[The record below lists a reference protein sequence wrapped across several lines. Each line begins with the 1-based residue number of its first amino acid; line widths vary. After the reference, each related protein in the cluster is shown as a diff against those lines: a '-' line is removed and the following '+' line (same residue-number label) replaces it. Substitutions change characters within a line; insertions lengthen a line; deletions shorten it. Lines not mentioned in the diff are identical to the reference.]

1 MRNCY
6 AATYVGWAMASE
18 DLVRNRYA
26 MVDPKTVQ
34 PSGYNPNQ
42 LSDHDKAQL
51 LDEIRHQ
58 ERLLKPVVCRKVG
71 DQLIIVDGEHNWR
84 AALEAGLAEI
94 PVELID
100 VHTDADYSI
109 HACHVE
115 SFGEF
120 EARRQT
126 YVRNLAGN
134 WHNVPLGR
142 MFVEMLNTQVV
153 ASNRDL
159 AAWLAISEGTVRN
172 MILYS
177 TAARLCAGRDDCPDE
192 DAIAQMGI
200 RAVRNLIARLEGLAD
215 EGDSDQPTAA
225 VHEARILAR
234 LKRAWAK
241 ATEDERREFLA
252 WTGATA
258 DIQQLVQE
266 AYKRGRADGRS
277 TIRRSTNE
285 QPEPEPAPEPI
296 KEPKTYLE
304 LARYAKQKGWSTPK
318 PKDERLRNSYT
329 DRGARIRQAR
339 IARKLNQG
347 QLGDLAGVHRQ
358 QVSMAESAKL
368 TPSGGPAAGQPAF
381 AKLEAAL
388 GLQTQQ

>member
-1 MRNCY
+1 MPAR
-6 AATYVGWAMASE
+6 
-18 DLVRNRYA
+18 DLVRHDYA
-26 MVDPKTVQ
+26 MVDPTMIQ

-42 LSDHDKAQL
+42 LSEHDQAQL
-51 LDEIRHQ
+51 LAEISHQ

-71 DQLIIVDGEHNWR
+71 DQLIIIDGEHNWR
-84 AALEAGLAEI
+84 AALEANLAEV

-100 VHTDADYSI
+100 VQSDAAYSI
-109 HACHVE
+109 NDHHAG
-115 SFGEF
+115 SFAEF

-134 WHNVPLGR
+134 WHNVRLGR

-153 ASNRDL
+153 SSNRDL
-159 AAWLAISEGTVRN
+159 AAYLAISEGTVRN

-192 DAIAQMGI
+192 DTIAQMGI
-200 RAVRNLIARLEGLAD
+200 RDVRKLIARLEGLAD
-215 EGDSDQPTAA
+215 EDDSEQSPAA
-225 VHEARILAR
+225 VPEARILAR

-241 ATEDERREFLA
+241 ATDEERREFLE
-252 WTGATA
+252 WTGTTA
-258 DIQQLVQE
+258 DLERLIHE
-266 AYKRGRADGRS
+266 AHARGLAEGRALANQAAEGRQQAAA
-277 TIRRSTNE
+277 
-285 QPEPEPAPEPI
+285 QPPQPEPAPEPLE
-296 KEPKTYLE
+296 EPKTYLE

-318 PKDERLRNSYT
+318 PKDEPLRNSYT

-339 IARKLNQG
+339 IARNLTLR

-358 QVSMAESAKL
+358 QVSMAELGKL
-368 TPSGGPAAGQPAF
+368 TSSHAPAAGQPAF

-388 GLQTQQ
+388 GIAS